1 MTTRFVLNLIHT
13 TEVAPKKNP
22 KGAGRKPKSTP
33 NPIAHIIDQLSLE
46 KPRWFDDILFGSC
59 LTAAGQSSNV
69 CNVEMNAVLGALH
82 LKSFEVES
90 VKANGVEKRKAERII
105 KAARHA
111 AHGVHHYLLTHPAL
125 LARYEALSTI
135 EARLAYKP
143 VALVHL
149 APSSPVPQH
158 ITVLYKQGDYHA
170 YGEALRAFRLGIPSG
185 DADVLRAEA
194 A

>member
-1 MTTRFVLNLIHT
+1 MTIPFVLNLIPT
-13 TEVAPKKNP
+13 QATPTKNP

-33 NPIAHIIDQLSLE
+33 NPIAHIIDQLSQE

-82 LKSFEVES
+82 LKNFEVES

-111 AHGVHHYLLTHPAL
+111 AHGVHHYLLKHPAL
-125 LARYEALSTI
+125 LASYEESSRS
-135 EARLAYKP
+135 EARLAYRP
-143 VALVHL
+143 VAL
-149 APSSPVPQH
+149 APSAPSKPAPQS
-158 ITVLYKQGDYHA
+158 ITDLYKSGDFLA
-170 YGEALRAFRLGIPSG
+170 YGEALRAFRLSDPSG
-185 DADVLRAEA
+185 GSEVPQAEA